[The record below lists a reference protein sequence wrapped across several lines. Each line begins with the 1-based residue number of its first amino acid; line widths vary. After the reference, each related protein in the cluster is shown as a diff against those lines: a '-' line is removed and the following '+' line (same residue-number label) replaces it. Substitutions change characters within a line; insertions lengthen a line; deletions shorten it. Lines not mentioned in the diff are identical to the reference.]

1 MRLEDEDTGYN
12 LQLVPGTY
20 GMNVRSACT
29 IVIIAGKNR
38 QKNTDTSSKYFYFYF
53 RKVPWKGGQGDDPGG
68 QDH

>member
-38 QKNTDTSSKYFYFYF
+38 QKKLTDTSSKYFYFYF
-53 RKVPWKGGQGDDPGG
+53 RKLPWQGG
-68 QDH
+68 